1 MERCNDLHFHIIW
14 IMEVMRNVMALFLG
28 VHKVNLNK
36 CLSSYQVVKES
47 KREKERDSDRTDKG
61 DKDDKEE

>member
-1 MERCNDLHFHIIW
+1 
-14 IMEVMRNVMALFLG
+14 MRNVMALFLR
-28 VHKVNLNK
+28 VYKVNLNK

-47 KREKERDSDRTDKG
+47 KREKERDSDRPDKG